1 MIYYTLTNYVKLYYD
16 KLNYTLL
23 RSLMSPKYL
32 VNSKICSMQ
41 KTPRGGK
48 IIGPYVCM
56 YVYIYIYIYTYI
68 HTYTYAIY
76 DIHARRPLRQAWW
89 APEGQAFCLRS
100 FPCAGGFGSALQA
113 PTHIITCII
122 IIMMIIIIIII
133 MMIVIIIIIII
144 ILLLLLLLYLLLIVV
159 IIYIYIYILIIMG
172 GRLPDA
178 CRELRSQAYSRAGSR
193 LTRAR

>member
-1 MIYYTLTNYVKLYYD
+1 MFRPPPALERLGTATGTPWNQA
-16 KLNYTLL
+16 T
-23 RSLMSPKYL
+23 RRH
-32 VNSKICSMQ
+32 SK
-41 KTPRGGK
+41 
-48 IIGPYVCM
+48 YVCNYMYVYM

-159 IIYIYIYILIIMG
+159 IIYIYIYIFLLLWG
-172 GRLPDA
+172 GDFR
-178 CRELRSQAYSRAGSR
+178 
-193 LTRAR
+193 TRAESSEAKRTLERDPG